1 MSTNLAQ
8 QQSLLRLKL
17 IEAGSRLQNNVVDS
31 YDKIDYEYDNV
42 PDEEVSDASEVSNAE
57 SYDTVCNEGP
67 YRPCPARFE
76 QMVTR
81 GTSDANYDDVAKP
94 SLSNFTQK
102 LRKLDYAG
110 YVWGIKEW
118 AIYLLRTRKI
128 VLCRRL
134 IKFLVNIFL
143 DSYAVEII
151 LTLTITIVYIT
162 VFLRTS
168 INDDVV
174 YFKSTSLY

>member
-17 IEAGSRLQNNVVDS
+17 IQAGNRLQNTIVDS
-31 YDKIDYEYDNV
+31 YDSDYDNV
-42 PDEEVSDASEVSNAE
+42 PDEELSDAE

-67 YRPCPARFE
+67 YRPCPAKFE
-76 QMVTR
+76 QMVNR
-81 GTSDANYDDVAKP
+81 GTSDANYDEVAKP
-94 SLSNFTQK
+94 SLSSFSQK
-102 LRKLDYAG
+102 LSKLDYVG
-110 YVWGIKEW
+110 YMWGAKEW
-118 AIYLLRTRKI
+118 AIYLLRTRKP

-134 IKFLVNIFL
+134 FDFLINAFL
-143 DSYAVEII
+143 ESYAIEMI
-151 LTLTITIVYIT
+151 LTLTITSVYIA

-174 YFKSTSLY
+174 FFKSTSLY